1 MKLNSYAGS
10 LTRPMR
16 NSDRNYSLDKAK
28 IKFLLLE
35 GLHPKAR
42 EMIEGAG
49 YSNIVEKPG
58 ALTPAELKQS
68 LKGVHFVGIRS
79 RTQLD
84 AAAIDAADRLT
95 AIGCF
100 CIGTNQVDL
109 QYAELAGIP
118 VFNAPF
124 ANTRSVAELAL
135 AETIMLMR
143 GIPEKNAAAH
153 RGEWL
158 KSASGSTEIRGKT
171 LGIVGYGHIGSQL
184 GIIAESMGMRVIFQ
198 DVENKLP
205 LGNAEA
211 RGSIESLLKE
221 ADVVSL
227 HVPDTEETRNLMS
240 ASLISTMRK
249 GSYLINAARG
259 TVVDIDALSDA
270 IKSGHIAG
278 AAIDVFPKE
287 PKSNNERFESPLV
300 GLDNVLLTP
309 HIGGST
315 LEAQANIAVEVASKL
330 VRYSDNGTT
339 RSAVN
344 FPQVSLP
351 DHGLTRRIMH
361 IHHNEPGVLKDIN
374 QVFFGSEVNIA
385 AQYLQTEGGIGY
397 VVMDVESDD
406 VTSLMKDLAK
416 IPATIRTRILH

>member
-1 MKLNSYAGS
+1 MKLELYTGS
-10 LTRPMR
+10 KTRPMR

-35 GLHPKAR
+35 GIHPRAR
-42 EMIEGAG
+42 KIIEDAG
-49 YSNIVEKPG
+49 YTKIVEKPG
-58 ALTPAELKQS
+58 ALTPEGLRKA

-84 AAAIDAADRLT
+84 AAAIGAADRLT
-95 AIGCF
+95 AVGCF

-109 QYAELAGIP
+109 QRCALAGVP

-135 AETIMLMR
+135 AEIIMLMR
-143 GIPEKNAAAH
+143 GIPQKNAAAH
-153 RGEWL
+153 RGQWL

-211 RGSIESLLKE
+211 RNGLESLLKE

-227 HVPDTEETRNLMS
+227 HVPDTAQTRNLVS
-240 ASLISTMRK
+240 KDVIRCMRK
-249 GSYLINAARG
+249 GSYLINASRG
-259 TVVDIDALSDA
+259 TVVDIDALGKA
-270 IKSGHIAG
+270 LKSGHIAG
-278 AAIDVFPKE
+278 AAIDVFPLE
-287 PKSNNERFESPLV
+287 PKTNDDRFKSPLV

-315 LEAQANIAVEVASKL
+315 LEAQENIAIEVASKL

-374 QVFFGSEVNIA
+374 QVFYGNEVNIA
-385 AQYLQTEGGIGY
+385 AQYLQTEGEIGY
-397 VVMDVESDD
+397 VVMDVETLE
-406 VTSLMKDLAK
+406 VTTLMKDLAK

>member
-1 MKLNSYAGS
+1 
-10 LTRPMR
+10 MR

-35 GLHPKAR
+35 GIHPRAR
-42 EMIEGAG
+42 GFLQDAG
-49 YSNIVEKPG
+49 YTNIVEKTG
-58 ALTPAELKQS
+58 ALTPQELERA

-84 AAAIDAADRLT
+84 AAAIGAANRLT

-109 QYAELAGIP
+109 RHAALAGIP

-135 AETIMLMR
+135 AEIIMLMR
-143 GIPEKNAAAH
+143 GIPQKNAAAH

-158 KSASGSTEIRGKT
+158 KTASGSTEIRGKT
-171 LGIVGYGHIGSQL
+171 LGIVGYGHIGTQL

-211 RGSIESLLKE
+211 RADLEALLKE

-227 HVPDTEETRNLMS
+227 HVPDTAQTRNLFS
-240 ASLISTMRK
+240 ANVIRRMRK
-249 GSYLINAARG
+249 GSFLINASRG
-259 TVVDIDALSDA
+259 TVVDIDALSKA
-270 IKSGHIAG
+270 LKSGHIAG
-278 AAIDVFPKE
+278 AAIDVFPRE
-287 PKSNNERFESPLV
+287 PKSNTDRFESPLV

-315 LEAQANIAVEVASKL
+315 IEAQENIAVEVASKL

-361 IHHNEPGVLKDIN
+361 IHKNEPGVLKDIN
-374 QVFFGSEVNIA
+374 QVFYGYEVNIA
-385 AQYLQTEGGIGY
+385 AQYLQTEGEIGY

-406 VTSLMKDLAK
+406 VTGLMQELAR